1 MITSSSN
8 SKIKHV
14 CQLVTKAKAR
24 RTEQLFVV
32 EGIRMAK
39 EAPKELLKEVYVSTS
54 FLQKKEQS
62 KLLETLSVPYEEVS
76 DDIFAKMSDTVTPQ
90 GVLCVLRQPS
100 YDLDELLGRDG
111 TFLVLE
117 DIQDPGNLGTIVRT
131 GEGAGI
137 TGVIMSNGT
146 VDIYNPKTIRA
157 TMGSIYRVPF
167 CYAENMQAVM
177 QKLKKC
183 KIQTYA
189 AYLEGSSVH
198 DAQNYKEA
206 TAFLIGNEGNGLT
219 RELAESADWR
229 IRIPMCGKVESLNA
243 GIASAILMYEAQ
255 RQRRN

>member
-1 MITSSSN
+1 MKVLPALLFSIRGEKYDNQHRKSADQKSDPASEE
-8 SKIKHV
+8 
-14 CQLVTKAKAR
+14 
-24 RTEQLFVV
+24 EQ
-32 EGIRMAK
+32 A
-39 EAPKELLKEVYVSTS
+39 AS
-54 FLQKKEQS
+54 
-62 KLLETLSVPYEEVS
+62 
-76 DDIFAKMSDTVTPQ
+76 
-90 GVLCVLRQPS
+90 
-100 YDLDELLGRDG
+100 G
-111 TFLVLE
+111 T
-117 DIQDPGNLGTIVRT
+117 GNLYYRRNQNVPGSTDRPDNKDLCI
-131 GEGAGI
+131 
-137 TGVIMSNGT
+137 
-146 VDIYNPKTIRA
+146 IRA